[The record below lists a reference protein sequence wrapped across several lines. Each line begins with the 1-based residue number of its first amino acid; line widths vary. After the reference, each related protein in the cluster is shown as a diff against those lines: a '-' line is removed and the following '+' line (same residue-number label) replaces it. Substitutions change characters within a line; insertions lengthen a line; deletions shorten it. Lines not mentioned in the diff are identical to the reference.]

1 MPTRETKTDA
11 SSRSLRTVVQGLV
24 SVALVAVAGVV
35 TDQVT
40 AGAVV
45 DWVALGA
52 AGATAVGTAV
62 AAYVH
67 RLLDGDPPS
76 GEHARGAHAAED
88 GR

>member
-1 MPTRETKTDA
+1 MPTRETKSDA
-11 SSRSLRTVVQGLV
+11 SSRGLRTVVQGLV

-35 TDQVT
+35 ADQVT
-40 AGAVV
+40 PGAVV
-45 DWVALGA
+45 DWVALGGAVATA
-52 AGATAVGTAV
+52 AGTAI

-67 RLLDGDPPS
+67 RLLDGDPPQ